1 MRGEARPILVSACL
15 VGVRCRYDGQE
26 RPSPGVLRLFEEGRA
41 VAVCPEELGGLGTP
55 RPAAGLEGGGGADV
69 WQGRARVVN
78 RLGVDVT
85 EAFQRGAREALRQ
98 ARECGAKLAIL
109 KQHSPSCGVGSA
121 GSVDGTRIPADGVAA
136 ALLRGEGIQ
145 VISDEEFEKP

>member
-1 MRGEARPILVSACL
+1 VRGEARPILVSACL